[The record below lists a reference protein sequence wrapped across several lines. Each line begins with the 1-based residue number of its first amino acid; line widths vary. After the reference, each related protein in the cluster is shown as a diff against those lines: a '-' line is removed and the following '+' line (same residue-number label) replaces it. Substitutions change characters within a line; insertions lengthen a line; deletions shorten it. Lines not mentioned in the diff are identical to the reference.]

1 MTQKPLP
8 QDQLEITL
16 SFLNY
21 HGVLFIRETSSTEDL
36 NREDL

>member
-1 MTQKPLP
+1 MAQKPLP

-21 HGVLFIRETSSTEDL
+21 HGVLFIRETSNTEDP
-36 NREDL
+36 NREGL